1 MVGKY
6 IYISSPPPACP
17 TPWAH
22 LVRHFLKETCKDL
35 TKEGVCVCVYG
46 WMDGCVRVDAEGA
59 FKSKHLTRPCVCLHE
74 YAQRRGGTQKKRFVC
89 SQFSQNG

>member
-6 IYISSPPPACP
+6 IYFLP
-17 TPWAH
+17 TSGLPHSLGSFGEAFSQGNLQRSH
-22 LVRHFLKETCKDL
+22 QIRC
-35 TKEGVCVCVYG
+35 VCVCVYG